1 MQKEMMA
8 MFEPLITD
16 KVPFAAEPDV
26 NKPSRFRPNPP
37 HAKVTWLKPK
47 LIGEVSYT
55 EMTTDG
61 VMRHPSFEGMR
72 EDKKA
77 ESVVLEKEASTE
89 AIVLPGHADM
99 ISPKGRGARRTL
111 LNPSEQTQVRK
122 IGGHELKF
130 TNVGKVFWP
139 VEKITKGQLINYY
152 YQIAPTLLP
161 YLKDRPESMNRYPNG
176 IAGKSFYFKNVKGK
190 VPDWMDTYGY
200 HSDGDGEDKE
210 YLIANDEATLL
221 YMINMGCIELN
232 PWSSTVKKP
241 DNPTFCIIDL
251 DPDRNSFD
259 QVIETARVTKEILDD
274 MGVPSYPKTSGST
287 GLHIYIPLGG
297 KYTYEQS
304 KEFARV
310 IVTLVNRELPKFT
323 TIERTISDR
332 KGKMYLDFL
341 QNRPHAT
348 IACAYSVRPK
358 PGATVSMP
366 LEWDEVKKGLK
377 MTDFN
382 IFNAVERVR
391 DMGDI
396 FKPVMG
402 KGIDLRKIVK
412 ELGKRTSDGTD
423 GDI

>member
-1 MQKEMMA
+1 
-8 MFEPLITD
+8 
-16 KVPFAAEPDV
+16 
-26 NKPSRFRPNPP
+26 
-37 HAKVTWLKPK
+37 
-47 LIGEVSYT
+47 
-55 EMTTDG
+55 
-61 VMRHPSFEGMR
+61 
-72 EDKKA
+72 
-77 ESVVLEKEASTE
+77 
-89 AIVLPGHADM
+89 
-99 ISPKGRGARRTL
+99 
-111 LNPSEQTQVRK
+111 
-122 IGGHELKF
+122 
-130 TNVGKVFWP
+130 
-139 VEKITKGQLINYY
+139 
-152 YQIAPTLLP
+152 
-161 YLKDRPESMNRYPNG
+161 
-176 IAGKSFYFKNVKGK
+176 
-190 VPDWMDTYGY
+190 
-200 HSDGDGEDKE
+200 
-210 YLIANDEATLL
+210 
-221 YMINMGCIELN
+221 MINMGCIELN